1 MKINKDLAS
10 PIAFLLLS
18 IICLTTVSSMN
29 ALSIGFPLF
38 ILILMFLL
46 SIILLIQTIIGT
58 STSQDAKGVIFTTQT
73 VVTAVALILYAG
85 LIWLIGFFISSL
97 LYLGFMTW
105 YLQKRDTKATTRVL
119 KSVSG
124 AVITTTVF
132 YVIFRY
138 GLLVYLPTGVLF

>member
-1 MKINKDLAS
+1 MKISKDLTT
-10 PIAFLLLS
+10 PITFILLS

-29 ALSIGFPLF
+29 RLSIGFPLF
-38 ILILMFLL
+38 ILITMLIL
-46 SIILLIQTIIGT
+46 SIILLIQTIAGKSKQKDSEGI
-58 STSQDAKGVIFTTQT
+58 IFTTRT
-73 VVTAVALILYAG
+73 VVTAIALILYVV

-105 YLQKRDTKATTRVL
+105 YLQKSETKASIRLL
-119 KSVSG
+119 KSISG

-138 GLLVYLPTGVLF
+138 GLLVYLPSGMLF

>member
-1 MKINKDLAS
+1 MRINKDLAT
-10 PIAFLLLS
+10 PIAFLLLC

-38 ILILMFLL
+38 ILIIMFIL
-46 SIILLIQTIIGT
+46 SIILLIQTIAGKSKQKDSEGI
-58 STSQDAKGVIFTTQT
+58 IFTPRT
-73 VVTAVALILYAG
+73 VVTAIALILYVG

-105 YLQKRDTKATTRVL
+105 YLQKSETKATTRML

-138 GLLVYLPTGVLF
+138 GLLVYLPSGMLF